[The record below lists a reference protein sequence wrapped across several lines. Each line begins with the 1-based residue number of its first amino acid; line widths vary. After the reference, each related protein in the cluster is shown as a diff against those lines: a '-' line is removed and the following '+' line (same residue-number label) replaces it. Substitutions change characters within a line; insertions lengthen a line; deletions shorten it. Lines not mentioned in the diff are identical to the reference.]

1 MGRLA
6 CLLTLG
12 LWLSGGTAPA
22 QQAEADLEIVF
33 AVDASGS
40 VDDEEFHLQI
50 GGIVA
55 ALRDPKIQAAIR
67 SGPTQ
72 RIAAALMIWSDAAYA
87 KYKTDWF
94 TLNSPESAERFAA
107 EVQRLGTR
115 LQTQRKIGGGTAI
128 GDAIVHAL
136 EMMDGNGVTAIRRVI
151 DVSGDGIET
160 PPWAEPA
167 PMLPEARQRA
177 AAKGV
182 MVNGLAITH
191 DFPDLVAYYRD
202 NVITGPGSFVV
213 QALDFGDF
221 KRAIR
226 EKMWREFSFI
236 FARNDDAPIR
246 GRLAFDS
253 GD

>member
-6 CLLTLG
+6 CFLTLG
-12 LWLSGGTAPA
+12 LWLSGAIAAA
-22 QQAEADLEIVF
+22 QQAEVDLEIVF

-50 GGIVA
+50 GGIVV

-72 RIAAALMIWSDAAYA
+72 RVAAALMIWSDAAYA
-87 KYKTDWF
+87 KYKTEWF
-94 TLNSPESAERFAA
+94 TLSTSGSAERFAA
-107 EVQRLGTR
+107 KIELLGAR

-128 GDAIVHAL
+128 GDAIVHAV
-136 EMMDGNGVTAIRRVI
+136 EMLDQNGITAIRQII
-151 DVSGDGIET
+151 DVSGDGTET
-160 PPWAEPA
+160 PPWADPA

-177 AAKGV
+177 SAKGV
-182 MVNGLAITH
+182 MINGLAITH
-191 DFPDLVAYYRD
+191 DFPNLADYYRE

-213 QALDFGDF
+213 QALNFSDF

-246 GRLAFDS
+246 GRLAFDR